1 MLGGGIFA
9 LRRPRPYSQG
19 IRAHSYSILINPL
32 IPKPMRY
39 LISSLVGLLVGLL
52 LGWWLF
58 RAPRP
63 LYTITT
69 RTDTLWRRDTVRVP
83 TYIPRARAVPS
94 VCSDAVSKYRTAV
107 QKDRGAAQKDC
118 VAIQTPAAQYAA
130 MAALRSLPDTPV
142 WVYDDARTDSLLYLR
157 VLDSCSPRGIF
168 ARQLEYRILAP
179 TAITTTEVRPAAPR
193 WGWWGQVGYG
203 LPMGAGR
210 PCLQLSAGVRYRRAT
225 LGLGTDGRRLILVGG
240 GAW

>member
-1 MLGGGIFA
+1 
-9 LRRPRPYSQG
+9 
-19 IRAHSYSILINPL
+19 
-32 IPKPMRY
+32 MRY
-39 LISSLVGLLVGLL
+39 LISSLVGLLLGLL

-83 TYIPRARAVPS
+83 TYIPRAVGGVGTSPNGIAGKWAGESSRCEDPAPTVGASAAIDVP
-94 VCSDAVSKYRTAV
+94 
-107 QKDRGAAQKDC
+107 
-118 VAIQTPAAQYAA
+118 
-130 MAALRSLPDTPV
+130 ALRSLPDTPV

-203 LPMGAGR
+203 LPMGAVG
-210 PCLQLSAGVRYRRAT
+210 PSLQLSAGVRYRRAT
-225 LGLGTDGRRLILVGG
+225 LGLGTDGQRLLLVGG
-240 GAW
+240 VAW

>member
-1 MLGGGIFA
+1 
-9 LRRPRPYSQG
+9 
-19 IRAHSYSILINPL
+19 
-32 IPKPMRY
+32 MRY
-39 LISSLVGLLVGLL
+39 LISSLVGLLLGLL
-52 LGWWLF
+52 LGWWIF

-63 LYTITT
+63 FYTLTT

-83 TYIPRARAVPS
+83 TYIPRARAVPG
-94 VCSDAVSKYRTAV
+94 VCSDAARRVAV
-107 QKDRGAAQKDC
+107 QKDC
-118 VAIQTPAAQYAA
+118 VAIQTPAARYAA

-203 LPMGAGR
+203 LPMGAVG
-210 PCLQLSAGVRYRRAT
+210 PSLQLSAGLRYRRAT
-225 LGLGTDGRRLILVGG
+225 LGLGTDGQRLLLVGG
-240 GAW
+240 VAW

>member
-1 MLGGGIFA
+1 
-9 LRRPRPYSQG
+9 
-19 IRAHSYSILINPL
+19 
-32 IPKPMRY
+32 MRY

-69 RTDTLWRRDTVRVP
+69 RTDTLWRRDTVRMP
-83 TYIPRARAVPS
+83 TYIPRARAVPG
-94 VCSDAVSKYRTAV
+94 VCSDVV
-107 QKDRGAAQKDC
+107 QKDC

-130 MAALRSLPDTPV
+130 MDALRSLPDTPV

-203 LPMGAGR
+203 LPMGAVG
-210 PCLQLSAGVRYRRAT
+210 PSLQLSAGLRYRRAT
-225 LGLGTDGRRLILVGG
+225 LGLGTDGQRLLLVGG
-240 GAW
+240 VAW

>member
-1 MLGGGIFA
+1 
-9 LRRPRPYSQG
+9 
-19 IRAHSYSILINPL
+19 
-32 IPKPMRY
+32 MRY
-39 LISSLVGLLVGLL
+39 VISSLVGLLAGLL

-83 TYIPRARAVPS
+83 TYIPRLRTAGGDPAHAGGG
-94 VCSDAVSKYRTAV
+94 VCSDVACRVAV
-107 QKDRGAAQKDC
+107 QKDC
-118 VAIQTPAAQYAA
+118 VAVQEGRVAVARWHLMGRAGESSRCEDPAPTVGASAA
-130 MAALRSLPDTPV
+130 IDVPALRSLPDTPV

-203 LPMGAGR
+203 LPMGAVG
-210 PCLQLSAGVRYRRAT
+210 PSLQLSAGLRYRRAT
-225 LGLGTDGRRLILVGG
+225 LGLGTDGQRLLLVGG
-240 GAW
+240 VAW

>member
-1 MLGGGIFA
+1 
-9 LRRPRPYSQG
+9 
-19 IRAHSYSILINPL
+19 
-32 IPKPMRY
+32 MRY
-39 LISSLVGLLVGLL
+39 LISSLVGLLLGLL

-63 LYTITT
+63 LYTLTT

-83 TYIPRARAVPS
+83 TYIPRARAVPG
-94 VCSDAVSKYRTAV
+94 VCSAAARRVAV
-107 QKDRGAAQKDC
+107 QKDC
-118 VAIQTPAAQYAA
+118 VAIQTPAARYAA

-203 LPMGAGR
+203 LPMGAVG
-210 PCLQLSAGVRYRRAT
+210 PSLQLSAGLRYRRAT
-225 LGLGTDGRRLILVGG
+225 LGLGTDGQRLLLVGG
-240 GAW
+240 VAW

>member
-1 MLGGGIFA
+1 
-9 LRRPRPYSQG
+9 
-19 IRAHSYSILINPL
+19 
-32 IPKPMRY
+32 MRY

-83 TYIPRARAVPS
+83 TYIPRARA
-94 VCSDAVSKYRTAV
+94 A
-107 QKDRGAAQKDC
+107 GAAAAHTGGVSSDVACRVAIPQIS
-118 VAIQTPAAQYAA
+118 VAIQTPAARYAA
-130 MAALRSLPDTPV
+130 MDALRSLPDTPV

-203 LPMGAGR
+203 LPMGTGR
-210 PCLQLSAGVRYRRAT
+210 PCLQLSAGVRYRRTT
-225 LGLGTDGRRLILVGG
+225 LGLGTDGQRLLLVGG
-240 GAW
+240 VAW

>member
-1 MLGGGIFA
+1 
-9 LRRPRPYSQG
+9 
-19 IRAHSYSILINPL
+19 
-32 IPKPMRY
+32 MRY
-39 LISSLVGLLVGLL
+39 LISSLVGLLLGLL
-52 LGWWLF
+52 LGWWIF

-63 LYTITT
+63 LYTLTT

-83 TYIPRARAVPS
+83 TYIPRARVVPG
-94 VCSDAVSKYRTAV
+94 VCSDAV
-107 QKDRGAAQKDC
+107 QKDC
-118 VAIQTPAAQYAA
+118 VAIQTPATQYAA
-130 MAALRSLPDTPV
+130 MDALRSLPDTPV

-179 TAITTTEVRPAAPR
+179 TAITTTAIRPAAPR

-203 LPMGAGR
+203 LPMGTGR

-225 LGLGTDGRRLILVGG
+225 LGLGTDGQRLLLVGG
-240 GAW
+240 VAW

>member
-1 MLGGGIFA
+1 MPIIA
-9 LRRPRPYSQG
+9 YRPYSQG
-19 IRAHSYSILINPL
+19 IRAHSDSILINPL

-94 VCSDAVSKYRTAV
+94 VCSDAV
-107 QKDRGAAQKDC
+107 QKDC

-240 GAW
+240 VAW

>member
-1 MLGGGIFA
+1 
-9 LRRPRPYSQG
+9 
-19 IRAHSYSILINPL
+19 
-32 IPKPMRY
+32 MRY
-39 LISSLVGLLVGLL
+39 LISSLVGLLVGLW

-83 TYIPRARAVPS
+83 TYIPRAVGGLSGARGSKSQRRGSKGLRCDSNAASRSAVAVPS
-94 VCSDAVSKYRTAV
+94 
-107 QKDRGAAQKDC
+107 
-118 VAIQTPAAQYAA
+118 
-130 MAALRSLPDTPV
+130 LRSLPDTPV

-179 TAITTTEVRPAAPR
+179 TAITTTEVRPAQPR

-203 LPMGAGR
+203 LPLGAGR

-240 GAW
+240 VAW

>member
-1 MLGGGIFA
+1 
-9 LRRPRPYSQG
+9 
-19 IRAHSYSILINPL
+19 
-32 IPKPMRY
+32 MRY
-39 LISSLVGLLVGLL
+39 LISSLVGLLAGLL

-63 LYTITT
+63 IYTLTT

-83 TYIPRARAVPS
+83 TYIPRARAVPG
-94 VCSDAVSKYRTAV
+94 VCSDAARRVAV
-107 QKDRGAAQKDC
+107 QKDC
-118 VAIQTPAAQYAA
+118 VAIQTPAARYAA
-130 MAALRSLPDTPV
+130 MDALRSLPDTPV

-179 TAITTTEVRPAAPR
+179 TAITTTEVCPAAPR

-203 LPMGAGR
+203 LPMGAVG
-210 PCLQLSAGVRYRRAT
+210 PSLQLAAGVRYRHAT
-225 LGLGTDGRRLILVGG
+225 LGLGTDGQRLLLVGG
-240 GAW
+240 VAW